1 MRRCTA
7 LLVVALFG
15 AALSP
20 TVAHAC
26 DMAEK
31 LRLGEEQKKLAARN
45 AWAGVER
52 SYEGLVETKCEL
64 GYDQHFLGSES
75 ARVLGKTWERY
86 VRLEKALGF
95 EENQELKDQM
105 ASIEADYGRIEIRG
119 DPRRRP
125 TFSRAEMPFAPDQ
138 RKAIEWAETVIANT
152 GSFYGMLPAGDYQV
166 NELAVAVEAGNE
178 DFQLV
183 AVGKGAKRAGP
194 SEGGDDSG
202 GREDPGAIRYANLV
216 ATVGP
221 SIIATTVGGESTLAD
236 GGSQFV
242 PSPITASGFSAQVGG
257 EIGLT
262 YAEPALG
269 VATVVGYSGGYGTDT
284 LHNLHVWAAGVMR
297 PGELRVA
304 LGPQYVVM
312 AGRGTGITEEAASE
326 RNVANAENFQFGG
339 AAWGPG
345 LQTSVGYGLLDFDTL
360 RGVVE
365 LGGSWH
371 SDGARSYF
379 GAGLRVG
386 IVPTVPR
393 FKG

>member
-1 MRRCTA
+1 MRRCHA
-7 LLVVALFG
+7 LLVAALTG
-15 AALSP
+15 AALTPSL
-20 TVAHAC
+20 ASAC

-31 LRLGEEQKKLAARN
+31 LRLSEEQKKLASRN

-52 SYEGLVETKCEL
+52 SYESLLDTKCDL

-105 ASIEADYGRIEIRG
+105 AAIEADYGRIEIRG

-125 TFSRAEMPFAPDQ
+125 KFSRAEMPFAPDQ
-138 RKAIEWAETVIANT
+138 RKSIEWAETVIANT
-152 GSFYGMLPAGDYQV
+152 GSFYGMLPSGEYAVGDLTV
-166 NELAVAVEAGNE
+166 TVDAGNT

-183 AVGKGAKRAGP
+183 TVGKGAKRP
-194 SEGGDDSG
+194 SG
-202 GREDPGAIRYANLV
+202 GGGGEDGPDDPGAIRYANLV

-236 GGSQFV
+236 GATQFV

-284 LHNLHVWAAGVMR
+284 LHNIHIWAAGVMR

-304 LGPQYVVM
+304 LGPQYVVL

>member
-1 MRRCTA
+1 MRRCTP
-7 LLVVALFG
+7 LLVAALTV

-20 TVAHAC
+20 AVAHAC

-31 LRLGEEQKKLAARN
+31 LRLSEEQKKLASRN

-52 SYEGLVETKCEL
+52 SYETLLETKCEL

-86 VRLEKALGF
+86 ERLGKALGI

-105 ASIEADYGRIEIRG
+105 AAIEADYGRIDIRG

-138 RKAIEWAETVIANT
+138 RKSIEWAETYIANT
-152 GSFYGMLPAGDYQV
+152 GSFYGMLPAGEYMV
-166 NELAVAVEAGNE
+166 NDIAVTVEAGNE
-178 DFQLV
+178 EFQLV
-183 AVGKGAKRAGP
+183 AVGKGAKSAG
-194 SEGGDDSG
+194 GGG
-202 GREDPGAIRYANLV
+202 GGEDVSAIRYANLV
-216 ATVGP
+216 ATIGP
-221 SIIATTVGGESTLAD
+221 SIIATTVGSLNNLPD
-236 GGSQFV
+236 GQPQFV

-284 LHNLHVWAAGVMR
+284 LHNLHVWAAAVMR

-304 LGPQYVVM
+304 IGPQYVVL
-312 AGRGTGITEEAASE
+312 AGSGTGITEEAAKA
-326 RNVANAENFQFGG
+326 RNVASAENFQFGG

-345 LQTSVGYGLLDFDTL
+345 LQTSIGYGLLDFDTL